1 MTPSPVVRFC
11 RSDID
16 LFSAASGDRNPL
28 HLSEQ
33 YARLTA
39 YGEPL
44 VFGQLGVFACMA
56 WAPLPLGCRIA
67 RVRVD
72 FLRPLFLDVD
82 YQVRAAGEGSEW
94 SSALFDGSTEILR
107 IGIAT
112 EIDRDS
118 ETPVSREGPVFARH
132 QALRRRP
139 DEIVPGLD
147 VSGRYHWDEAA
158 LDRLAQRW
166 NWPDRGWF
174 DQAWLKPALCWSS
187 YLIGMELPGESALF
201 ARLDLNLPPQP
212 FTAAPF
218 DYAASVRSLD
228 NRTDQVK
235 IAFHLSADG
244 IQVASG
250 ELRSY
255 IRPDDSTADTEIG
268 SRETA
273 ETKELKGQVALIVGA
288 SRGLGAAMKKELEAR
303 GATVYSISRSGSG
316 GKSVCGDAADPLA
329 LQQLREQIVAEH
341 GRLDILVCNA
351 FPALLPL
358 RMEPNALTRIQ
369 RYMSSSL
376 ALVLAPVCAFLDLL
390 DANNGR
396 LVVISSAAVENP
408 VREWPHYIAAKRAIE
423 GIAEVA
429 ALQYPHISVLVVRPE
444 KMLTA
449 MTNTPMGRRAA
460 SPPAL
465 LAARIAQRLVGP
477 LEQGRATLM
486 QEKQRRQLR
495 HNIVHAMP

>member
-1 MTPSPVVRFC
+1 MTPSPVIRFS

-33 YARLTA
+33 YARRTA
-39 YGEPL
+39 YGEPV

-56 WAPLPLGCRIA
+56 QVPLPAGRRIA
-67 RVRVD
+67 RLRID

-82 YQVRAAGEGSEW
+82 YRVHSAGEGSEW
-94 SSALFDGSTEILR
+94 NCALFDGSIEILR

-118 ETPVSREGPVFARH
+118 KPPVSHAGPVFARH
-132 QALRRRP
+132 QALRRSEE
-139 DEIVPGLD
+139 EIVPGLD
-147 VSGRYHWDEAA
+147 VSGRYHWDQTA
-158 LDRLAQRW
+158 LDKLTQRW
-166 NWPDRGWF
+166 NWPDHS
-174 DQAWLKPALCWSS
+174 WLPPALCWSS

-201 ARLDLNLPPQP
+201 ARLDLNLPPKP

-228 NRTDQVK
+228 NRTGQVN
-235 IAFHLSADG
+235 IAFDLTADG
-244 IQVASG
+244 VAVASG

-255 IRPDDSTADTEIG
+255 IRPDDSAADTEIA
-268 SRETA
+268 SA
-273 ETKELKGQVALIVGA
+273 ETKELMGQVALVIGA
-288 SRGLGAAMKKELEAR
+288 SRGLGAATKKELESR
-303 GATVYSISRSGSG
+303 DATVYSLSRSGSG
-316 GKSVCGDAADPLA
+316 GKSVCGDATDPLA

-358 RMEPNALTRIQ
+358 RMEPNALQRIQ
-369 RYMSSSL
+369 HYMNASL
-376 ALVLAPVCAFLDLL
+376 ALVLAPMCAFLDLL
-390 DANNGR
+390 EAANGR

-429 ALQYPHISVLVVRPE
+429 ALQYPHVSVLVVRPE

-449 MTNTPMGRRAA
+449 MTNTPMGRRGAL
-460 SPPAL
+460 PPAL
-465 LAARIAQRLVGP
+465 LAARIAQRLVRP

-486 QEKQRRQLR
+486 RE
-495 HNIVHAMP
+495 N